1 LVFSCELTVSGVTEL
16 QQHRTKFGGSSAAP
30 WHHERRAQDCLLRN
44 PDFPYEN
51 WRLAPASALDA

>member
-1 LVFSCELTVSGVTEL
+1 MTEL

-30 WHHERRAQDCLLRN
+30 WHHERRAQDCLLRT